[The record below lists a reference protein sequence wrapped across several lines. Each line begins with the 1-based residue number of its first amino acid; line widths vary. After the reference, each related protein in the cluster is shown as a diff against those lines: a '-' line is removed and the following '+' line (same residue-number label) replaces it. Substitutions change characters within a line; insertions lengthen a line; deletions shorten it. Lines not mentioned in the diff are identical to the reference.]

1 MTSVRLIGCLSEMF
15 YRRDSIPVNA
25 GGAWKVLVPSMSVAA
40 ARFLRVRCEESCLP
54 SLGPKLGSG
63 LLLPGELRRASL
75 RPAGISLTAV
85 LEGTSPADALAGGFP
100 DLTTFTT
107 RRMR

>member
-1 MTSVRLIGCLSEMF
+1 M
-15 YRRDSIPVNA
+15 
-25 GGAWKVLVPSMSVAA
+25 LVPSMSVAA

-54 SLGPKLGSG
+54 SLGPRLGSG
-63 LLLPGELRRASL
+63 LLLPGELSRASL

-85 LEGTSPADALAGGFP
+85 LEEASPGDALTAGGFA
-100 DLTTFTT
+100 DLTTLTT